1 MGITR
6 ILITISRSDIS
17 MAYATGDENAL
28 PVSLPEG
35 NWPLPLARF
44 GGVRA
49 EYPTFLIGKG
59 VEEKLQE
66 FYPPQTPG
74 ENIFKSIPKSE
85 LPIVVIAE
93 NDVPDSGLTDIV
105 ADLRKWGFETVRTVR
120 PDVLVIDY
128 YNAHYP
134 YDGVVVVSANLR
146 DVAVSLFKRNEEAKV
161 VRRSFDGRAIDN
173 RIGSVAE
180 KIWEQVK
187 DLTFDLRFE
196 TERDAL
202 LAEAE
207 KFLKEGRREKSGQIR
222 LSDNDTY
229 LYVLTRDMLSDI
241 PVAADSIESA
251 YTDFL
256 QANGLAD
263 RNNLAVVVRNQAIG
277 NRYVSDAVTKFF
289 GSKAEDKGSLADAL
303 ARRIA
308 NLPWDAIT
316 DDIDRSLIE
325 KKTTGGQTEG
335 NDTGGGKTGGGK
347 EGGGGNTGG
356 DQTGGGNKG
365 GGTGGKKPIE
375 EKPIE
380 GPKEFIPVE
389 VNARIDSE
397 KVSLFKRKYVLHINI
412 DLELG
417 TALPWDSVLCVQEDP
432 LLVVD
437 PRFVVRT
444 YEKGRRGPFALDLDL
459 PLPQCPKAKKLRVY
473 FKPHPDEPVNIN
485 NAYVQDPVI
494 VEVK

>member
-49 EYPTFLIGKG
+49 EYPTFMIGKG

-105 ADLRKWGFETVRTVR
+105 ADLHKWGFETVRTVR

-229 LYVLTRDMLSDI
+229 QYVLTRDMLSDI
-241 PVAADSIESA
+241 PMSADSIESA

-289 GSKAEDKGSLADAL
+289 ASKAEDKGSLADAL

-308 NLPWDAIT
+308 NLPWNAIS
-316 DDIDRSLIE
+316 DDIDRSLI
-325 KKTTGGQTEG
+325 KKKPT
-335 NDTGGGKTGGGK
+335 GGKTGGN
-347 EGGGGNTGG
+347 ETGG
-356 DQTGGGNKG
+356 DKTGGGNKG
-365 GGTGGKKPIE
+365 TGGGNTDGENTGGGTEGEKPIE

-389 VNARIDSE
+389 VNARIDSV
-397 KVSLFKRKYVLHINI
+397 KTGFFKSKSVLHINI

-417 TALPWDSVLCVQEDP
+417 TALPWESVLCVQEDP

-437 PRFVVRT
+437 PRYVVHT

-494 VEVK
+494 VDVK

>member
-28 PVSLPEG
+28 PVSLPVG
-35 NWPLPLARF
+35 NWPIPLARF

-49 EYPTFLIGKG
+49 EYPTFQIGKG

-105 ADLRKWGFETVRTVR
+105 ADLRKWGFDSVRTVR

-128 YNAHYP
+128 YNALYP

-146 DVAVSLFKRNEEAKV
+146 DVAVTLFKRDEEARV
-161 VRRSFDGRAIDN
+161 VRRTFDGRAIDN

-187 DLTFDLRFE
+187 DNTFDLRFE

-202 LAEAE
+202 FAEAE
-207 KFLKEGRREKSGQIR
+207 KFLKEGRREKNGMIR

-229 LYVLTRDMLSDI
+229 QYFLTRDMLSDI
-241 PVAADSIESA
+241 PQTDDWLESA

-256 QANGLAD
+256 QANGMAD
-263 RNNLAVVVRNQAIG
+263 RNNLAVVVRNEAIG
-277 NRYVSDAVTKFF
+277 NRYVYDAVTKFF

-308 NLPWDAIT
+308 NLSWEAVT
-316 DDIDRSLIE
+316 GDIDRSLI
-325 KKTTGGQTEG
+325 KKKEGSDGRGGGGQTDNPVPGGG
-335 NDTGGGKTGGGK
+335 NGPTGGGT
-347 EGGGGNTGG
+347 
-356 DQTGGGNKG
+356 QTGPE
-365 GGTGGKKPIE
+365 KPIE
-375 EKPIE
+375 EPIKP
-380 GPKEFIPVE
+380 PKEFIPVE
-389 VNARIDSE
+389 ITAHIETERTGLLG
-397 KVSLFKRKYVLHINI
+397 LFGSKSVLHINI

-417 TALPWDSVLCVQEDP
+417 TALPWKSVLCVQEGP
-432 LLVVD
+432 LVVVD
-437 PRFVVRT
+437 PRYVVRT

-459 PLPQCPKAKKLRVY
+459 PLPHCPKAKSLRVY
-473 FKPHPDEPVNIN
+473 LKPHPDENVNIN